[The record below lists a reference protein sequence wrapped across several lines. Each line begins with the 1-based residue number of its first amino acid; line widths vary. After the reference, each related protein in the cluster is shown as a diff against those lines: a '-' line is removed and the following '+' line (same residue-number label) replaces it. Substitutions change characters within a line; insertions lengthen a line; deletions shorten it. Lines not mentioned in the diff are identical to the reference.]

1 MIFVD
6 SHVHIYDCFD
16 VDLLLDSALKN
27 FQEAAKQHNTGQDA
41 SSYVL
46 LLTECEGDNWFQR
59 QLTTFQDSEHNHGT
73 FARRWCVVGSREG
86 NSMVVCRNDSSED
99 KIHLVAGRQ
108 AVTKEKI
115 EVLALFFE
123 KSIRNGLSLH
133 ETVDVIRQADGIPVL
148 PWGAGKW
155 LGKRGAILK
164 DFLSVHGKSSL
175 FLGDNGGRP
184 QFWPTPGLFDLAQK
198 KGVFVLPGSDPL
210 PLPSE
215 ALRVGSFGFYLHGNS
230 SYSDSPT
237 AYLKK
242 ALCSS
247 KTAPVPF
254 GRLQRNRMFL
264 FNQLRLRLS
273 I

>member
-27 FQEAAKQHNTGQDA
+27 FQSAAKQHTIAQQT

-46 LLTECEGDNWFQR
+46 LLTECARDNWFQQ
-59 QLTTFQDSEHNHGT
+59 QLTTFQDSKSKHGA
-73 FARRWCVVGSREG
+73 FARRWCVVGSREED
-86 NSMVVCRNDSSED
+86 SMVVCRNDSSED

-115 EVLALFFE
+115 EVLALFFK
-123 KSIRNGLSLH
+123 KSISNGMSLH
-133 ETVDVIRQADGIPVL
+133 ETIDAIRQADGIPVL

-155 LGKRGAILK
+155 LGKRGGILK
-164 DFLSVHGKSSL
+164 AFLSAQGKSNL

-184 QFWPTPGLFDLAQK
+184 QFWPTPNLFDLAEK
-198 KGVFVLPGSDPL
+198 KGISVLPGSDPL
-210 PLPSE
+210 PLPGE
-215 ALRVGSFGFYLHGNS
+215 AGRVGSFGFYLHGNS

-237 AYLKK
+237 VYLKK
-242 ALCSS
+242 ALCSA
-247 KTAPVPF
+247 KTTPVPF
-254 GRLQRNRMFL
+254 GRLQKNSMFL